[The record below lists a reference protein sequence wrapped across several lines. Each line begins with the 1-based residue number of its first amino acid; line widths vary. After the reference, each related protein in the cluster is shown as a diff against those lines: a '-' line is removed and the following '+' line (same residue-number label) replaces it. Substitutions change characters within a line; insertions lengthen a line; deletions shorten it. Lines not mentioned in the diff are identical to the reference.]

1 MSILGFLEIGEIGIN
16 GYRHQCSVL
25 KQELILFYFFFL
37 YWKAA
42 RKKLLDSLFAFSL
55 NKTFF
60 KTGTGG
66 I

>member
-25 KQELILFYFFFL
+25 KQELIFFFFL

-42 RKKLLDSLFAFSL
+42 RKKLLDSLFVFSL